1 MLRPADLIAADVAA
15 VETAAL
21 SDPAL
26 IEQLDPIERREAP
39 IVPSPLTTAPSSI
52 PIIRTGIR
60 SSLRASTLDGVFAA
74 IFSNIAG
81 GVLLSNFLVELDASS
96 IEIGLLSS
104 IPMLVNLIQ
113 PIGAYLSN
121 RSTSR
126 HLYCLWIFTPSRL
139 LWLSLVFGIALMNW
153 GTIAPSLLVKLAL
166 AIVLISHILGAL
178 GSASWLSWL
187 AVLVPSQLRGRYFG
201 VRSSAAS
208 LTSLICLPLAGL
220 AVSLYPGGSLQ
231 GYGVVLAIGI
241 VAGLISLGFQNWMV
255 DVNPQEQHL
264 VTGKSLKKATVS
276 ASPSATPSEP
286 LSASETH
293 ASGFAWLKDTNF
305 LIFLLYF
312 GSWGFATNLSNPFF
326 NLYLL
331 DNLSLDVSWVTLYNS
346 LSAGATLVMLMAWGR
361 LADRLGNRPIL
372 ILVGL
377 LVAMMPLLWLG
388 VSDRPISIWLWL
400 PLLHVLMS
408 GAWAAIDLC
417 NNNIQLAIAPVRHHS
432 NYFAIAAA
440 VTGVSG
446 ALGTTVGGF
455 IAQFADYGGL
465 PGLFALSSLMRL
477 IALLPLLF
485 VHEQRSHSL
494 RRMMDGW
501 LKAESVRE

>member
-1 MLRPADLIAADVAA
+1 MLRPVVDLVAVDFSVEKPPILSEQELPKKLEPSERLEDLKVASPLIATPLSAA
-15 VETAAL
+15 IARA
-21 SDPAL
+21 S
-26 IEQLDPIERREAP
+26 
-39 IVPSPLTTAPSSI
+39 
-52 PIIRTGIR
+52 IR

-81 GVLLSNFLVELDASS
+81 GVLLSNFLVELDASP

-113 PIGAYLSN
+113 PLGAYLSN
-121 RSTSR
+121 RTSSR

-139 LWLSLVFGIALMNW
+139 LWLALVFGIVLVDW
-153 GTIAPSLLVKLAL
+153 GTMAPQLLVKLAL

-178 GSASWLSWL
+178 GGASWLSWL
-187 AVLVPSQLRGRYFG
+187 AALVPAQLRGRYFG

-220 AVSLYPGGSLQ
+220 AVSWYPGGSLQ
-231 GYGVVLAIGI
+231 GYGVVLAVGI
-241 VAGLISLGFQNWMV
+241 VAGLISLGFQNFMV
-255 DVNPQEQHL
+255 DVNPQKQHL
-264 VTGKSLKKATVS
+264 LTDTTVKQPKHQEAMSPTDEQATGI
-276 ASPSATPSEP
+276 
-286 LSASETH
+286 
-293 ASGFAWLKDTNF
+293 AWFRDSNF

-312 GSWGFATNLSNPFF
+312 ASWGFATNLSNPFF

-346 LSAGATLVMLMAWGR
+346 LSAGATLLMLMAWGQ

-377 LVAMMPLLWLG
+377 AVAMMPLLWLG
-388 VSDRPISIWLWL
+388 VSDRPISVWLWL

-417 NNNIQLAIAPVRHHS
+417 NNNIQLAIAPARHHS
-432 NYFAIAAA
+432 TYFAIAAA

-455 IAQFADYGGL
+455 VAQFADYGGL
-465 PGLFALSSLMRL
+465 PGLFALSSMVRL
-477 IALLPLLF
+477 VALLPLLF
-485 VHEQRSHSL
+485 IHEHRSRSL
-494 RRMMDGW
+494 RHMMYG
-501 LKAESVRE
+501 LLQVKVKE